1 MPDTQHV
8 PDQKIIDNATA
19 QTVPDAPEGAAK
31 APSVTADVAT
41 VDADKMFMDP
51 LRRLID
57 RMDRQVLLIG
67 NDTAGTAPVFYDDAV
82 FNIALPWASFEEY
95 QFRILSRH
103 AVPEPVFYTQLFD
116 LLPSLTG
123 KIMIDVGS
131 YTGLQAMVMR
141 HVMTPTHVVM
151 IEPQNVMQPLLART
165 IAANPDGCPVTL
177 LQLVIDDGTQGMVR
191 SGTQPGK
198 LHDTSYLR
206 REGAALASHTLDS
219 LDLGAVGLINL
230 DIPGPK
236 IYALRGAQT
245 MLRNHR
251 PAVVVNVAGRDVNE
265 MREFMTTLDYEFV
278 RLGERF
284 AMFLPA

>member
-1 MPDTQHV
+1 MNDLENT
-8 PDQKIIDNATA
+8 IDAGTAVETSVEAT
-19 QTVPDAPEGAAK
+19 
-31 APSVTADVAT
+31 VAT
-41 VDADKMFMDP
+41 VDADRMFLDP

-57 RMDRQVLLIG
+57 RMDRQILLIG
-67 NDTAGTAPVFYDDAV
+67 NDAQGTCPVFYDDAV

-103 AVPEPVFYTQLFD
+103 AVPEPIFYSQLFD
-116 LLPSLTG
+116 LLPTLAG

-151 IEPQNVMQPLLART
+151 IEPQAVMQPLLART

-177 LQLVIDDGTQGMVR
+177 LQLIIDDGTQPMVR
-191 SGTQPGK
+191 SNTQPGK
-198 LHDTSYLR
+198 LHDTVYLR
-206 REGAALASHTLDS
+206 RDGAPLASVTLDS

-236 IYALRGAQT
+236 IYALRGAEA
-245 MLRNHR
+245 MLRHHR
-251 PAVVVNVAGRDVNE
+251 PAVVVNVAGRDVTE
-265 MREFMTTLDYEFV
+265 MREFMTTLQYEFV